1 MKIPIIIALLTIHSV
16 SFAWDFVQLNGI
28 TGLFKAK
35 MAFLVIYQPEQPN
48 PINLTLSEG
57 ETQLGIKLV
66 GVDVEHQRVE
76 IDNDGLKQFLRLSS
90 GIGDSAAVTPIPTE
104 DTPRPITD
112 QDKQAVAN
120 YLASQSALA
129 KMKNGAS
136 LFTAAVGSGGNGFGG
151 SNPKSG
157 SGSNPANPPSD
168 SGSDSNG
175 TKPQTDYTKE
185 RWYRESLVVEQK
197 RLDTANDVL
206 AGEMTPLPRTPLT
219 PSGTPEVL
227 LGRGA
232 FYSNHIPNYVVPGF
246 VNPLV
251 SL

>member
-1 MKIPIIIALLTIHSV
+1 MKIPIILALLAFHSV

-28 TGLFKAK
+28 TALFKAK

-57 ETQLGIKLV
+57 ETQLGIKLLD
-66 GVDVEHQRVE
+66 VDVEHQRVE
-76 IDNDGLKQFLRLSS
+76 IDNDGVKQFLRLSAGAES
-90 GIGDSAAVTPIPTE
+90 LAAPVVIPTE

-112 QDKQAVAN
+112 QDKQAVTN
-120 YLASQSALA
+120 FLASRVALV
-129 KMKNGAS
+129 KLNNGAS
-136 LFTAAVGSGGNGFGG
+136 LFTTAAGPGGNGTGG
-151 SNPKSG
+151 SLPNAG
-157 SGSNPANPPSD
+157 SSSNSANPGSD

-175 TKPQTDYTKE
+175 TNPQTDYTKE
-185 RWYRESLVVEQK
+185 RWYRESVVVEQK

-219 PSGTPEVL
+219 PAGTPEVL

-232 FYSNHIPNYVVPGF
+232 FFSNHIPNYVVPGF